1 MQSNIQD
8 DFEIDEE
15 FVCELI
21 RKIKSVTEKSITQ
34 KSIKFI

>member
-15 FVCELI
+15 FVSELI